1 MEKRGTLRPEQIKLA
16 QRLLTELPE
25 KDHRKTREEAA
36 EILEKD
42 FQKAFQKGY
51 SPKDICII
59 LKKCRHYYSCISYKK
74 IFEGVIWYN

>member
-1 MEKRGTLRPEQIKLA
+1 MEKRGTLRLEQIKLV

-42 FQKAFQKGY
+42 FQKAFPKGY

-59 LKKCRHYYSCISYKK
+59 LKNAGIIIPAYLIKK
-74 IFEGVIWYN
+74 FLKV